1 MPDSVTSIPQVAEKE
16 QVFVPSAAWETVTVL
31 VYRVFVWLPDSAAV
45 KLKVYF
51 VPLMVRLPLFD
62 ALELMV

>member
-1 MPDSVTSIPQVAEKE
+1 MPQVAEKE

-31 VYRVFVWLPDSAAV
+31 VNKVFVWLPDRDAV

-51 VPLMVRLPLFD
+51 VPLMVRLPDLL
-62 ALELMV
+62 AVELMV

>member
-1 MPDSVTSIPQVAEKE
+1 MPQVALKE
-16 QVFVPSAAWETVTVL
+16 QVFVPFALCDTVTVFVNSVL
-31 VYRVFVWLPDSAAV
+31 VWFPDRDAV

-51 VPLMVRLPLFD
+51 VPLMVRLPDLL